1 MSNKTV
7 ALQPSRS
14 LKKYVKE
21 FKQKTCN
28 FIKNK
33 LIHMC
38 FSMIWTQVLNSHFA
52 DQLSVAAYL
61 LWSDLD
67 IFIFNLGRVCFSP
80 FLICRS
86 PTVRSCCSRFDNSEV
101 IFRGCDYIIT
111 ANLSFHSKFQDEIIQ
126 RKKESEAATGVV
138 LGKRDVPKN
147 SCSESYQAKFA
158 VKIREKYLQSS

>member
-1 MSNKTV
+1 MWKSSSRRPATLSKINSFTCV
-7 ALQPSRS
+7 FRWFEHRCWTATLQISSPW
-14 LKKYVKE
+14 L
-21 FKQKTCN
+21 
-28 FIKNK
+28 
-33 LIHMC
+33 LIFC
-38 FSMIWTQVLNSHFA
+38 EVILIFSFL
-52 DQLSVAAYL
+52 
-61 LWSDLD
+61 
-67 IFIFNLGRVCFSP
+67 IFTLGRVCFSP